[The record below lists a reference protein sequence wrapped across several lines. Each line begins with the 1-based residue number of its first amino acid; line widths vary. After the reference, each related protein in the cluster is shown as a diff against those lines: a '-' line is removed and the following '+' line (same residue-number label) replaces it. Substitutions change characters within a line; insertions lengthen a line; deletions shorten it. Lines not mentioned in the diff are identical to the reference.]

1 MAEFHNKIY
10 LKLSTLI
17 GEAVTKAFDGTTL
30 NQEEII
36 SMIGGAPNLKM
47 GHFAFPCFILAKP
60 LKKGPPQISAALLEN
75 IEKPEWVAEI
85 ITQGPYL
92 NFFLTPKAYGELVVE
107 SILEGSYFKQA
118 ISSDKRKTM
127 VEYSQPN
134 THKELHVGHMR
145 NLCLGNAIV
154 RMSQYAGIETIPVTY
169 PGDVGTHVAKCLWYY
184 KYHNKEQAPETNKGA
199 WLGRLYSNASNL
211 LEDQKGTD
219 KEDENRKILTS
230 ILKELEEKKGEYFD
244 LWVDT
249 REWSIALMKEAY
261 SWADVEFDRWFWES
275 EVDSPSLELA
285 KEYYEKGLFK
295 EDDGAIGIDLSEDKL
310 GFCILIKRDGT
321 GLYATKDLH
330 LAKKKFEE
338 YKIDRNIYIVDNRQ
352 AHHFKQ
358 VFKVLELMG
367 FEQSKDCH
375 HLQYDVV
382 DLPDGTMSSRSGNI
396 VPLMDLIAQME
407 ETIKKNYLNRYL
419 EDEESGWSA
428 EEVNSTATMVAN
440 GAIKY
445 GMIRVD
451 NNRKIVFDMDEWLK
465 LDGETGPYLQY
476 VHARIC
482 SLSSKLG
489 FKEGAVDWTLLE
501 ASQEIALLQKLSLF
515 NSIVESSVASLKTIH
530 LCSYL
535 YELGKLFNSF
545 YSECSIGKA
554 DTEELKK
561 TRLALAVATGKV
573 MNKGLEILGIPAPLK
588 M

>member
-1 MAEFHNKIY
+1 VTEFHNIIY

-17 GEAVTKAFDGTTL
+17 GEAVKKAFDGTEL
-30 NQEEII
+30 SQNEII
-36 SMIGGAPNLKM
+36 SMIGGAPNLKI

-60 LKKGPPQISAALLEN
+60 LKKGPPQISKALLEN
-75 IEKPEWVAEI
+75 IEKPEWIQEV

-92 NFFLTPKAYGELVVE
+92 NFFLTPKAYGEFVIE
-107 SILEGSYFKQA
+107 AILGGAYFKQK
-118 ISSDKRKTM
+118 ISNDQRKTM

-154 RMSQYAGIETIPVTY
+154 RMSQYAGVETIPVTY
-169 PGDVGTHVAKCLWYY
+169 PGDVGTHVAKCLWFY
-184 KYHNKEQAPETNKGA
+184 KYHNKEKPPETNKGA
-199 WLGRLYSNASNL
+199 WLGRLYSNANNL
-211 LEDQKGTD
+211 LEDQKGSD
-219 KEDENRKILTS
+219 KEESNREILTS
-230 ILKELEEKKGEYFD
+230 ILKELEDKKGEYFE
-244 LWVDT
+244 LWKET

-261 SWADVEFDRWFWES
+261 SWAGVEFDRWFWES

-285 KEYYEKGLFK
+285 KKYQAEGLFK
-295 EDDGAIGIDLSEDKL
+295 VDDGAVGIDLSEDKL

-321 GLYATKDLH
+321 GLYATKDLL

-338 YKIDRNIYIVDNRQ
+338 FNIARNIYIVDSRQ
-352 AHHFKQ
+352 SHHFKQ

-367 FEQSKDCH
+367 FEQSKDCF

-382 DLPDGTMSSRSGNI
+382 DLPDGAMSSRTGNI
-396 VPLMDLIAQME
+396 IPLMDLIAQME

-419 EDEESGWSA
+419 EDSSSGWTK
-428 EEVNSTATMVAN
+428 EEVDSTASMVAN

-451 NNRKIVFDMDEWLK
+451 NNRKIIFDMDEWLK

-482 SLSSKLG
+482 SLSDKLG
-489 FKEGAVDWTLLE
+489 YKSGPSDWSLLKTT
-501 ASQEIALLQKLSLF
+501 QELALLQKLSLF

-545 YSECSIGKA
+545 YSECPIGKA
-554 DTEELKK
+554 DSLELR
-561 TRLALAVATGKV
+561 TARLALAVAAGKV
-573 MNKGLEILGIPAPLK
+573 MNKGLEILGIPAPTK

>member
-1 MAEFHNKIY
+1 MADFHNKIY

-17 GEAVTKAFDGTTL
+17 GEAVKKAFDGVELSQT
-30 NQEEII
+30 EII

-47 GHFAFPCFILAKP
+47 GHFAFPCFTLAKP
-60 LKKGPPQISAALLEN
+60 LKKGPPQIGAALLEN
-75 IEKPEWVAEI
+75 IEKPDWIQEV

-92 NFFLTPKAYGELVVE
+92 NFFLTPKAYGELVLE
-107 SILEGSYFKQA
+107 SILEGSYFTQV

-154 RMSQYAGIETIPVTY
+154 RMSQYAGVETIPVTY

-199 WLGRLYSNASNL
+199 WLGRLYSNANNL
-211 LEDQKGTD
+211 LEDQKGSD
-219 KEDENRKILTS
+219 QEEKNREILTS
-230 ILKELEEKKGEYFD
+230 ILKELEEKNGEYFE
-244 LWVDT
+244 LWKET
-249 REWSIALMKEAY
+249 REWSISLMKEAY
-261 SWADVEFDRWFWES
+261 AWADVEFDRWFWES

-285 KEYYEKGLFK
+285 KEYHAKGLFK
-295 EDDGAIGIDLSEDKL
+295 EDDGAVGIDLSEDKL

-321 GLYATKDLH
+321 GLYATKDLL

-338 YKIDRNIYIVDNRQ
+338 FKIDRNIYVVDNRQ
-352 AHHFKQ
+352 SHHFKQ

-382 DLPDGTMSSRSGNI
+382 ELPEGAMSSRSGNI

-419 EDEESGWSA
+419 EDTDSGWSA
-428 EEVNSTATMVAN
+428 EEVNKTATMVAN

-482 SLSSKLG
+482 SLSDKLDYKPG
-489 FKEGAVDWTLLE
+489 LANWSLLE
-501 ASQEIALLQKLSLF
+501 TPQEIALLQKLSLF

-545 YSECSIGKA
+545 YAECPIGKA
-554 DTEELKK
+554 DSEELK
-561 TRLALAVATGKV
+561 TARLALAVGTGKV
-573 MNKGLEILGIPAPLK
+573 MNKGLEILGIPAPSK